1 MLKEKMIAVI
11 SAVNDEVAERRDLI
25 NMIAVCLL
33 TRKNLFILG
42 DTGAAK
48 SYAINRFRRRIVGAR
63 QFERLISKQSDEEQL
78 FGRIDLSSL
87 IPGSVPRDVLEK
99 NPQYQDMYGRLEA
112 RLASGGDV
120 GDLPEQ
126 MERQRKAL
134 GELYGGDPQV
144 NTAGKIPEADICF
157 LDEIFKC
164 NDGVLNSLLT
174 ALNERNFYLEGKYC
188 NFWVRLITRWRDYNM
203 YLNAFTND

>member
-1 MLKEKMIAVI
+1 
-11 SAVNDEVAERRDLI
+11 
-25 NMIAVCLL
+25 
-33 TRKNLFILG
+33 
-42 DTGAAK
+42 
-48 SYAINRFRRRIVGAR
+48 
-63 QFERLISKQSDEEQL
+63 
-78 FGRIDLSSL
+78 
-87 IPGSVPRDVLEK
+87 
-99 NPQYQDMYGRLEA
+99 MYGRLEA

>member
-1 MLKEKMIAVI
+1 MKQSTTSSTVRCSLLPPQLYFIRKATACLHSFIPICADSIAVGMVI
-11 SAVNDEVAERRDLI
+11 VMKRLPKTPDDVESMAPVKHHTQLLDDYRR
-25 NMIAVCLL
+25 
-33 TRKNLFILG
+33 
-42 DTGAAK
+42 AA
-48 SYAINRFRRRIVGAR
+48 AALR
-63 QFERLISKQSDEEQL
+63 Q
-78 FGRIDLSSL
+78 
-87 IPGSVPRDVLEK
+87 
-99 NPQYQDMYGRLEA
+99 
-112 RLASGGDV
+112 
-120 GDLPEQ
+120 
-126 MERQRKAL
+126 
-134 GELYGGDPQV
+134 GEPSV